1 MDLERLEAALSRAPV
16 AADLARID
24 VRGVEDLLAF
34 YLSDDAGA
42 RAFAAGATLN
52 TDDNGRIEF
61 RAPLSLHADTRSANV
76 AALAPFAVDPL
87 AGAASLE
94 REAERRAERYVA
106 LGRAFY
112 RREMYGR
119 AVAAL
124 REAEAIRPTET
135 GALRLESYERVL
147 REAGALR

>member
-1 MDLERLEAALSRAPV
+1 M
-16 AADLARID
+16 D
-24 VRGVEDLLAF
+24 VRVAEDVLAF
-34 YLSDDAGA
+34 YVTDDAGA
-42 RAFAAGATLN
+42 RAFAAGAPLN

-61 RAPLSLHADTRSANV
+61 RASLSLHADTRSANV
-76 AALAPFAVDPL
+76 AALAPFTVDPL
-87 AGAASLE
+87 AGAANLE
-94 REAERRAERYVA
+94 PGAERRAERHVA

-124 REAEAIRPTET
+124 REAQALWPTET

-147 REAGALR
+147 REAGELR